1 VVEMSAQRE
10 SVEPSERP
18 RGAGN
23 HVKRMA
29 LLAGMAL
36 AAANVWT
43 GSPLLG
49 LWVGSR
55 VQGSGPPK
63 MGAIFAAFVTI
74 GVLSIALTRLI
85 NAMSVRYAELSGQ
98 RPERHQLPWMRSMRG
113 ERAPARQRISAPDLV
128 LVMTVVIAVAAFEIW
143 FFFFSGSSIG
153 GAGGR

>member
-1 VVEMSAQRE
+1 V
-10 SVEPSERP
+10 
-18 RGAGN
+18 N

-36 AAANVWT
+36 AAVNVWT

-63 MGAIFAAFVTI
+63 MGAIFAAFATI
-74 GVLSIALTRLI
+74 AALSILLTRLI
-85 NAMSVRYAELSGQ
+85 NAMSARYAELSGAS
-98 RPERHQLPWMRSMRG
+98 RERRVLPWMRSMRG
-113 ERAPARQRISAPDLV
+113 ERVPARQRISAPDLV
-128 LVMTVVIAVAAFEIW
+128 IIVCVVVAVVAFEVW
-143 FFFFSGSSIG
+143 FFFFSGSPIG